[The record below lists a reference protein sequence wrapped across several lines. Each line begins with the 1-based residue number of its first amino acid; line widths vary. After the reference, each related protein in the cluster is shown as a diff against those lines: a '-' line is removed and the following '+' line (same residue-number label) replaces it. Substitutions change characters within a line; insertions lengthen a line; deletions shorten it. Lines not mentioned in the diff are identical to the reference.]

1 MLHLA
6 RVIILEELLQRSD
19 TKDETDDNNSVEE
32 ETKRITALASAQ
44 PKDKSDFDKIV
55 EYAKLELK
63 EAELDTKENIVRLQM
78 QENKNNA

>member
-1 MLHLA
+1 MKKKQ
-6 RVIILEELLQRSD
+6 EEYA
-19 TKDETDDNNSVEE
+19 
-32 ETKRITALASAQ
+32 ALASAS

>member
-1 MLHLA
+1 MKKKL
-6 RVIILEELLQRSD
+6 R
-19 TKDETDDNNSVEE
+19 
-32 ETKRITALASAQ
+32 RISALASAQ
-44 PKDKSDFDKIV
+44 PKDKSDFDKLV